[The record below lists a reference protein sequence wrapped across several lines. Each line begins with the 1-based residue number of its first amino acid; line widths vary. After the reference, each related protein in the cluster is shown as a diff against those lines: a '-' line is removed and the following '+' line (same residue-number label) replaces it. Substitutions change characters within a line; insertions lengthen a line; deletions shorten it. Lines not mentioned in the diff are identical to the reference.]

1 MGKKPSSIDFYKRRP
16 LTDLQRE
23 GLTDL
28 QWMNEGSWVKFV
40 SGSLERTR
48 ELGVRKG
55 VLPFPLAAASFRARQ
70 NWIWASNRSSIGR
83 GQEKGNDVNENYLLR
98 VDSSIW
104 VE

>member
-1 MGKKPSSIDFYKRRP
+1 MGKKPSSIDFYRRRP

-28 QWMNEGSWVKFV
+28 QWMNEGSWVKSV

-55 VLPFPLAAASFRARQ
+55 VLPFPLAAASSRARQ
-70 NWIWASNRSSIGR
+70 NWIWHPIGLPLG

-98 VDSSIW
+98 ADSSIW